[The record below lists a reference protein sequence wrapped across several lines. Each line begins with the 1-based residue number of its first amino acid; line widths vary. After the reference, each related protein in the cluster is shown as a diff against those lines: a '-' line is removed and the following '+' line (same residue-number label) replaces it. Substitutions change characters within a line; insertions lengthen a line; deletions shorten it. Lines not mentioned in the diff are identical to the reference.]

1 MALIMVVQG
10 SGRRNGYTASLMKN
24 AVESLQDVEGVEAE
38 IFHLHDYKYGP
49 CTSCFSCIRNI
60 GSGCVLDDDWGR
72 KGEGILYKAFKRA
85 NALLMVDP
93 VHGWG
98 MCAASYLFLERVYP
112 TFFEGTPYGMPYAA
126 VSCASNQGFQY
137 RAIEEHCKQAASHAF
152 KFIGSVPVHAAYID
166 KARLKVSELAVRLS
180 MAALE
185 DEREGRKKLTDEELF
200 LHYLGTPWEILEGYL
215 KNITDL
221 TMKYEDSI
229 PVNALNEGTFTIPE
243 AHEHLEKTCQHL
255 KKAIELYNQGDH
267 EASASEFTLVAK
279 YWTNATYIQ
288 LCAEYVKAEK
298 PKNYRPLDEA

>member
-1 MALIMVVQG
+1 M
-10 SGRRNGYTASLMKN
+10 
-24 AVESLQDVEGVEAE
+24 
-38 IFHLHDYKYGP
+38 
-49 CTSCFSCIRNI
+49 
-60 GSGCVLDDDWGR
+60 LDDDWGR

-98 MCAASYLFLERVYP
+98 MCAASYLFIERMYP

-137 RAIEEHCKQAASHAF
+137 KAIEEHCKQAAAHAF
-152 KFIGSVPVHAAYID
+152 KFIGGVPVHAAYID
-166 KARLKVSELAVRLS
+166 KARPKVSELAVRLS

-229 PVNALNEGTFTIPE
+229 PVNALKEGTFTIPE
-243 AHEHLEKTCQHL
+243 AHELLEKTCQHL
-255 KKAIELYNQGDH
+255 KKAIELYNQGDR
-267 EASASEFTLVAK
+267 EASASEFTMVAK
-279 YWTNATYIQ
+279 YWTNATYTQ
-288 LCAEYVKAEK
+288 LCASYVKTEI
-298 PKNYRPLDEA
+298 PKTYRPLDEA